1 MVDLRRA
8 QLSLLLTALECLNWI
23 ICDGNADSRD
33 NFISC
38 ANASKK
44 VDGKRSFI
52 AASQVDTMLV
62 DTLFD
67 G

>member
-1 MVDLRRA
+1 M
-8 QLSLLLTALECLNWI
+8 EMH
-23 ICDGNADSRD
+23 DSRD
-33 NFISC
+33 NFIAR
-38 ANASKK
+38 ANASNK